1 MAMANTAFFQ
11 PFPVRTAPSV
21 VKIATKTVTAQ
32 TRAPKLKVSAMRFL
46 HVPSAISRR
55 MSAHFEIWVYPVRA
69 S

>member
-1 MAMANTAFFQ
+1 
-11 PFPVRTAPSV
+11 V

-46 HVPSAISRR
+46 HVPSAILRR